1 MAGGAMG
8 GDNDDLI
15 SDINVTPLVDVV
27 LVLLIILMVTA
38 TAIASKTIPMELPSV
53 EGPTE
58 STATPTTLAISIDAE
73 GALYLDR
80 EPVTLEQLRSRV
92 QTARAA
98 DSEVRAIIAGDGRIE
113 YARVVQIID
122 MLRQL
127 EVNKFAIN
135 VRPTEVE
142 GN

>member
-8 GDNDDLI
+8 GDDDGLI

-38 TAIASKTIPMELPSV
+38 TAIASKTIPMELPSG
-53 EGPTE
+53 ETGTPAPT
-58 STATPTTLAISIDAE
+58 TPTTLYISVDAE

-80 EPVTLEQLRSRV
+80 EPLSMAALRTRVTA
-92 QTARAA
+92 AREA
-98 DSEVRAIIAGDGRIE
+98 DPEVRAIIAGDGRIE
-113 YARVVQIID
+113 YAKVVEVID
-122 MLRQL
+122 VLRQL
-127 EVNKFAIN
+127 RVTKFAIN
-135 VRPTEVE
+135 VRPADVE